1 MDEKKKILI
10 GALKQKIKEL
20 IRKEMEEGTGTSG
33 IAGAMTP
40 YAFAKSGKGNER
52 AATAATGYEMVKEE
66 GKDQGKKKA
75 APAPKPKVVAVGQ
88 EKTPDVVKD
97 PNKPGITKADAAV
110 LARRQNV
117 ASSLGHKDD
126 ARHYAKLLA
135 LANKELKK

>member
-1 MDEKKKILI
+1 MNEKKRLLI
-10 GALKQKIKEL
+10 GRLKEKLKEIIK
-20 IRKEMEEGTGTSG
+20 KEMEEGTGTVNV
-33 IAGAMTP
+33 AAPATP

-52 AATAATGYEMVKEE
+52 AATASTDYELVKE
-66 GKDQGKKKA
+66 KKKVDDKKTTV
-75 APAPKPKVVAVGQ
+75 KPTVVPVGS

-126 ARHYAKLLA
+126 ATHYARLLA

>member
-1 MDEKKKILI
+1 MTEKKKLLI
-10 GALKQKIKEL
+10 GRLKQKLKEI
-20 IRKEMEEGTGTSG
+20 IRKEMEEGSGT
-33 IAGAMTP
+33 AGVAGVQSP

-52 AATAATGYEMVKEE
+52 AATASTDYELV
-66 GKDQGKKKA
+66 KKKKKDDA
-75 APAPKPKVVAVGQ
+75 KKTTVKPKVVPVGS

-97 PNKPGITKADAAV
+97 PKKPGITKADAAV

-126 ARHYAKLLA
+126 ATHYARLLA